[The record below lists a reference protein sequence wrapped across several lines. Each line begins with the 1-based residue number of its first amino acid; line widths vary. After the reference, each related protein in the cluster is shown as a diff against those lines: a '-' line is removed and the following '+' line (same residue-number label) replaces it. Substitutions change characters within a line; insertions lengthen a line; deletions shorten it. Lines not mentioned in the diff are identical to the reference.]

1 MKKERTWS
9 SMNLRQ
15 NGMIVAL
22 IVIILGFGGAAM
34 FFLHMIVRLITAIRE
49 CNRDL
54 KEQEDALSVQ
64 VWAQVIVFY
73 VLMIRCRNNIKK
85 A

>member
-1 MKKERTWS
+1 M
-9 SMNLRQ
+9 Q
-15 NGMIVAL
+15 AL
-22 IVIILGFGGAAM
+22 PVQTVM
-34 FFLHMIVRLITAIRE
+34 
-49 CNRDL
+49 DL